1 MMIER
6 HSTRYIHKHNLIVR
20 DSIMSCTLP
29 VDTSIVSLGSTDA
42 IFLHEFDV

>member
-6 HSTRYIHKHNLIVR
+6 HSTRYIHTHNLIIR

-29 VDTSIVSLGSTDA
+29 VDMSIVSLGSTAA
-42 IFLHEFDV
+42 ILLHEFDV